1 MPPWSYP
8 RRKRGMWTCP
18 KCGRSFTHRG
28 QAHSSVVVSVDGHF
42 AGRPARVRDLFDRF
56 VALAEAYRLGAG
68 GR

>member
-1 MPPWSYP
+1 
-8 RRKRGMWTCP
+8 MWTCP